1 MTLYL
6 REPSM
11 ASGLGEP
18 AHEDVEVAIEAQVH
32 VAKTPVVQCLDAA
45 NHEFSPQRM
54 FPAHLPQPDGIRR
67 RKRRGGT
74 ILPQMPGN
82 SFGQAFRITTAG
94 ESHGPGNL
102 VIVDGCPPGLPLGV
116 EDLLPDLARRRPG
129 QSAIVTQRDEP
140 DAPEILSGVFD
151 GRTTGTSI
159 AILIRNRDQ
168 RSRDYSAIKDKYRP
182 GHADHTYDAKY
193 GFRDYR
199 GGGRSSARETT
210 VRVAAGAVAK
220 KLIAERFGGRVVGYV
235 KQIGDV
241 AAAIPDPAAVTLD
254 RVERL
259 PGGGPNIV
267 RCPDAGAAERM
278 VALIERMRAEQD
290 SIGGLAEI
298 VATGVPAGLG
308 EPVFDKLKADLGKA
322 LFSLPA
328 VLGVEYGVGF
338 GCATLRGTQ
347 SNDVFYVTGSA
358 TREAGG
364 AVEGSGSAECAS
376 VDADDQSSG
385 GKKTAD
391 DSGAPATPRIATR
404 TNRHGGMLGGISSG
418 MPIVLRAAVKPT
430 SSLPQPQETVTRAG
444 ERTTIATKGRHDPC
458 LLPRFIPMAEAMVA
472 LVLADH
478 WLRWRAAGGG

>member
-1 MTLYL
+1 
-6 REPSM
+6 
-11 ASGLGEP
+11 
-18 AHEDVEVAIEAQVH
+18 
-32 VAKTPVVQCLDAA
+32 
-45 NHEFSPQRM
+45 M
-54 FPAHLPQPDGIRR
+54 FPAHLPQSDGIRR
-67 RKRRGGT
+67 WKRRRGT
-74 ILPQMPGN
+74 ILPEMPGN

-102 VIVDGCPPGLPLGV
+102 VIVDGCPPGLPLSV

-140 DAPEILSGVFD
+140 DAPEILSGVFE
-151 GRTTGTSI
+151 GKTTGTSI

-210 VRVAAGAVAK
+210 VRVAAGAIAK

-235 KQIGDV
+235 KQVGDV
-241 AAAIPDPAAVTLD
+241 AAEIPDPATVTLD
-254 RVERL
+254 RVEQL
-259 PGGGPNIV
+259 PDGRPNIV
-267 RCPDAGAAERM
+267 RCPDAAAAERM
-278 VALIERMRAEQD
+278 VALIERMRAEQN
-290 SIGGLAEI
+290 SIGGIAEI
-298 VATGVPAGLG
+298 VAAGIPAGLG

-338 GCATLRGTQ
+338 GCATLRGTE
-347 SNDVFYVTGSA
+347 SNDVFYASETLERTIGSGNLPA
-358 TREAGG
+358 DNVGETSGNAGNRPAAGG
-364 AVEGSGSAECAS
+364 
-376 VDADDQSSG
+376 
-385 GKKTAD
+385 
-391 DSGAPATPRIATR
+391 GAPASPRIATR

-430 SSLPQPQETVTRAG
+430 SSLPQTQKTVTRAG
-444 ERTTIATKGRHDPC
+444 EPTTIATKGRHDPC

-478 WLRWRAAGGG
+478 WLRWQAAGGS

>member
-1 MTLYL
+1 
-6 REPSM
+6 
-11 ASGLGEP
+11 
-18 AHEDVEVAIEAQVH
+18 
-32 VAKTPVVQCLDAA
+32 
-45 NHEFSPQRM
+45 
-54 FPAHLPQPDGIRR
+54 
-67 RKRRGGT
+67 
-74 ILPQMPGN
+74 MPGN

-102 VIVDGCPPGLPLGV
+102 VIVDGCPPGLPLTV
-116 EDLLPDLARRRPG
+116 EDLIPDLARRRPG

-140 DAPEILSGVFD
+140 DAAEILSGVFE
-151 GRTTGTSI
+151 GKTTGTSI

-182 GHADHTYDAKY
+182 GHADQTYDAKY

-199 GGGRSSARETT
+199 GGGRSSARETA
-210 VRVAAGAVAK
+210 VRVAAGAIAK

-235 KQIGDV
+235 KQVGDV
-241 AAAIPDPAAVTLD
+241 TAEIPDQAAVTLEQ
-254 RVERL
+254 VERS
-259 PGGGPNIV
+259 PDGRPNIV
-267 RCPDAGAAERM
+267 RCPDAAAAERM

-338 GCATLRGTQ
+338 GCATLRGTE
-347 SNDVFYVTGSA
+347 SNDVFYAPDVLEQTIGSGNRPA
-358 TREAGG
+358 DDGGGTPDNAGDRSAAGG
-364 AVEGSGSAECAS
+364 GTPAS
-376 VDADDQSSG
+376 
-385 GKKTAD
+385 
-391 DSGAPATPRIATR
+391 PRIATR

-444 ERTTIATKGRHDPC
+444 EPTTIATKGRHDPC

-478 WLRWRAAGGG
+478 WLRWQAAGG